1 MTDHSDRGTT
11 PVPSSSTTS
20 KIDPPNPA
28 RVFQH
33 QIDDTDP
40 GMVLAYRRAQTGE
53 IQRRLTKPRI
63 LSAATG
69 SSPIR
74 PPLPSPED
82 IRSRIPPQG
91 ISPSA
96 VSASFGNM
104 IVGRGIFRDRSRR
117 QQFWD
122 LVIQNA
128 NYDRKARLLSPLYN
142 GAYQGLPSPPPLPS
156 AGDIRA
162 RISSEGIYA
171 EHLSASYGDYIMGT
185 GMYTDTE
192 RTKQIDSLIHA
203 NAILVR
209 KTMLLR
215 LAPRMPTAAELQ
227 SKIPP
232 QGITMGDFARY
243 YHSFGWSKE
252 REQVLQQLMLENM
265 EFEMKTKLFF
275 VKEPGAGIGEANFL
289 R

>member
-1 MTDHSDRGTT
+1 MEPH
-11 PVPSSSTTS
+11 
-20 KIDPPNPA
+20 NPA
-28 RVFQH
+28 RVTQH
-33 QIDDTDP
+33 QPDDTDP
-40 GMVLAYRRAQTGE
+40 GMVLANRRAQSDE
-53 IQRRLTKPRI
+53 IDRRLTIPRV
-63 LSAATG
+63 LSATTG
-69 SSPIR
+69 SPPIR

-82 IRSRIPPQG
+82 IRSRISPQG

-96 VSASFGNM
+96 LSASFGNM
-104 IVGRGIFRDRSRR
+104 IVGRGIFKDGSRR

-122 LVIQNA
+122 LVVQNA
-128 NYDRKARLLSPLYN
+128 YYNRQTKRLSPLYN
-142 GAYQGLPSPPPLPS
+142 GAYQGQPSPPPLPS
-156 AGDIRA
+156 ADDIRA

-185 GMYTDTE
+185 GMYTDIE

-215 LAPRMPTAAELQ
+215 LAPRMPTAAELR

-243 YHSFGWSKE
+243 YHGIGLSKE

-265 EFEMKTKLFF
+265 EFDMETKLFF
-275 VKEPGAGIGEANFL
+275 LKDPAAGTGVANFL

>member
-40 GMVLAYRRAQTGE
+40 GMVLANRRAQTGE

-74 PPLPSPED
+74 PPLPSLED

-91 ISPSA
+91 ISPNA

-104 IVGRGIFRDRSRR
+104 IVGRGLFKDGSRR
-117 QQFWD
+117 QQFWE
-122 LVIQNA
+122 LVVQNA
-128 NYDRKARLLSPLYN
+128 HYDRHTKRLSPLYN

-156 AGDIRA
+156 ADDIRA

-185 GMYTDTE
+185 GMYTDIE

-215 LAPRMPTAAELQ
+215 LAPRMPTAAELR

-252 REQVLQQLMLENM
+252 REQKFQQLMLENM

-275 VKEPGAGIGEANFL
+275 LKEPGAGTGQANFL